1 MALDIEIHLSQ
12 YDHNGADFIC
22 RITGRKFEL
31 GNEPGLY
38 GGVVFYE
45 DDVDDPIM
53 RFGRNY
59 KSKRSTRIA
68 KILEW
73 FEDREEFHGGL
84 VAVRAKK
91 K

>member
-1 MALDIEIHLSQ
+1 MALDMEIWLSK
-12 YDHNGADFIC
+12 YDHNGANFTC
-22 RITGRKFEL
+22 NVTGRKFYL

-38 GGVVFYE
+38 GGMVFYE
-45 DDVDDPIM
+45 DDVDVPIM
-53 RFGRNY
+53 IFGRNY

-73 FEDREEFHGGL
+73 FGDREEFHGGL

>member
-22 RITGRKFEL
+22 RITGRRFEL
-31 GNEPGLY
+31 GSQPGDY
-38 GGVVFYE
+38 GSMVFYE

-53 RFGRNY
+53 IFGRNY

-73 FEDREEFHGGL
+73 FEDREEFYGGL
-84 VAVRAKK
+84 VAVRVKK

>member
-1 MALDIEIHLSQ
+1 MALDMEIWLSK
-12 YDHNGADFIC
+12 YDHNGANFTC
-22 RITGRKFEL
+22 NITGRKFYL

-38 GGVVFYE
+38 GGMVFYE
-45 DDVDDPIM
+45 DDVDSPIM

-84 VAVRAKK
+84 VAVRVKK